1 MVVREEVRIYEL
13 EIFSDG
19 SYNIVMRAKGGSG
32 EKKTRE
38 VGTGEEGG
46 GGQGEGGGEENI
58 TGKIK

>member
-19 SYNIVMRAKGGSG
+19 SYSNKSKRGSG
-32 EKKTRE
+32 GKKTRE
-38 VGTGEEGG
+38 IGTGEEGG
-46 GGQGEGGGEENI
+46 GGQGGGGEENI